1 MIYREPITAPT
12 VSSPLDYALNIHFI
26 TLVMKKE
33 YQSAASLRRITYT
46 VTCEDKVM
54 TRSGSFRGDSLSWDN
69 KLYMRLKCLCTQYK
83 SAVIPNEVKSSSQPC
98 CNYVLVII
106 ILAFCCLLSRFLIL
120 KCKKKKAV
128 PELHITSA
136 KPTPYPVFWSCE
148 NHARLKCIKS
158 ILSYSQKVLNICTRK
173 LLTYTNCI
181 TLNLLPT
188 SAYDMLWMQIFSN
201 HHQLRK
207 KCLI

>member
-1 MIYREPITAPT
+1 M
-12 VSSPLDYALNIHFI
+12 
-26 TLVMKKE
+26 LVMKKE

-106 ILAFCCLLSRFLIL
+106 ILAFCCLLSGFLIL
-120 KCKKKKAV
+120 KCKKK
-128 PELHITSA
+128 
-136 KPTPYPVFWSCE
+136 SC
-148 NHARLKCIKS
+148 ARAPHHLC
-158 ILSYSQKVLNICTRK
+158 Q
-173 LLTYTNCI
+173 TYTVSG
-181 TLNLLPT
+181 LLK
-188 SAYDMLWMQIFSN
+188 
-201 HHQLRK
+201 LRK
-207 KCLI
+207 SCKVEMYKIYTVILTESPEYMHKKAPHLH